1 MSLFFFIVNKI
12 IVAAAIG
19 PIPSSMDFITIVN
32 PYGKVILLYQSN
44 SPSLNTPDNIVGN
57 GLRAGARNPL
67 LRLRQGNIA

>member
-1 MSLFFFIVNKI
+1 MMLFVLFKPKKVMSLFFFIVNKI

-44 SPSLNTPDNIVGN
+44 SPSLNTPDNVV
-57 GLRAGARNPL
+57 AMMK
-67 LRLRQGNIA
+67 

>member
-1 MSLFFFIVNKI
+1 MKLLVFFEPKKVMSLFFFMLIKT

-44 SPSLNTPDNIVGN
+44 SPSLNTPDNVV
-57 GLRAGARNPL
+57 AMMK
-67 LRLRQGNIA
+67 

>member
-1 MSLFFFIVNKI
+1 MKLLVLFKPKKVMSLFFFVVNKI

-44 SPSLNTPDNIVGN
+44 SPSLNTPDNIV
-57 GLRAGARNPL
+57 AMMKK
-67 LRLRQGNIA
+67 IIT